1 MLFSRSGMSSSA
13 TPWTAARQAFLSI
26 ANSRSLLKLMSIE
39 SVMPSNHLILCH
51 PLLLLSVSPS
61 IRVFSNESV
70 LHIRWPNIGTSAST
84 SVLLMSIQGWF
95 SLGLT
100 HLISLLSKG
109 LSRVF
114 SNITIWKQQFFGAQ
128 PSLWAYSHICTWLL
142 EKTELWLDRS
152 LSAKWCLCFLIC
164 YLGLPLLS
172 FQGASVF
179 SFLGC
184 SHRPHATLFGSSQL
198 VTGQSPLNAWK
209 EEVSQNLPRVLC
221 LCWGTSAQADSL
233 QVCLSLYF
241 LLHRVSRWARGES
254 LGPSQVF
261 PENVHSSTHMSGLLD
276 S

>member
-1 MLFSRSGMSSSA
+1 MVQLSHLYTTTE
-13 TPWTAARQAFLSI
+13 TP
-26 ANSRSLLKLMSIE
+26 
-39 SVMPSNHLILCH
+39 
-51 PLLLLSVSPS
+51 
-61 IRVFSNESV
+61 
-70 LHIRWPNIGTSAST
+70 
-84 SVLLMSIQGWF
+84 
-95 SLGLT
+95 
-100 HLISLLSKG
+100 
-109 LSRVF
+109 
-114 SNITIWKQQFFGAQ
+114 
-128 PSLWAYSHICTWLL
+128 Y
-142 EKTELWLDRS
+142 LWLYGP
-152 LSAKWCLCFLIC
+152 LSAKWCLCFLTC